1 MAKQIITNPRN
12 SNVKRIEYEI
22 STRKLTIHFKNA
34 ITYLYTGFPPRA
46 WNRLYNARDVGNFVQ
61 DFVIGVYRQRRL
73 RFVPAS

>member
-34 ITYLYTGFPPRA
+34 ITYLYTGFPPRK
-46 WNRLYNARDVGNFVQ
+46 WNALFRSRDRGNWVQ
-61 DFVIGVYRQRRL
+61 EFVIPMYRGRRL
-73 RFVPAS
+73 RFVAAA

>member
-46 WNRLYNARDVGNFVQ
+46 WNKLFTARDVGNWVQ
-61 DFVIGVYRQRRL
+61 DHVIGVYRSRRL
-73 RFVPAS
+73 RFIVAA